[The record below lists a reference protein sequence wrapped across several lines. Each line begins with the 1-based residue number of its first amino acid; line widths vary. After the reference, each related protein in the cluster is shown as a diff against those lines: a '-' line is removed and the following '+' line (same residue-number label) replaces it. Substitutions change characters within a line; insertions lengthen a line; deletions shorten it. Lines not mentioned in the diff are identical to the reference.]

1 MYWVFT
7 ICLALCNLSEFNT
20 FQRHIDPQKAG
31 RRRSRVLWRH
41 QRSLVAAGVHRA
53 PRPLISGHPCPSRT
67 RDPVP
72 ELEGAA
78 PTTGTAGTPHLWS
91 RWVALKETR
100 RDTRARRPGPE
111 AAALMVLQA
120 RVPSS
125 ASRPRPAARLRK
137 WGEGGAP
144 PSAAAQCGR
153 RPAEVLSVSPCDWA
167 PSAGLEAVTG
177 VSCYLNLLGEQALR
191 ELGPP

>member
-1 MYWVFT
+1 M
-7 ICLALCNLSEFNT
+7 
-20 FQRHIDPQKAG
+20 
-31 RRRSRVLWRH
+31 
-41 QRSLVAAGVHRA
+41 HRA
-53 PRPLISGHPCPSRT
+53 PRPLISGHPYPSCT
-67 RDPVP
+67 RDPAP

-78 PTTGTAGTPHLWS
+78 PTTGTVGTPHLWS

-125 ASRPRPAARLRK
+125 ASRSRPAARLRR
-137 WGEGGAP
+137 GGGGGGAP

-153 RPAEVLSVSPCDWA
+153 RPAEVLSASPCDRA

-177 VSCYLNLLGEQALR
+177 VSCYLNLLGKQAIR

>member
-1 MYWVFT
+1 M
-7 ICLALCNLSEFNT
+7 
-20 FQRHIDPQKAG
+20 
-31 RRRSRVLWRH
+31 
-41 QRSLVAAGVHRA
+41 HRA

-137 WGEGGAP
+137 WGEGGGPSLRGCAVRTAP
-144 PSAAAQCGR
+144 GRSALCFTLRLGSLCRPGGRNRRFLLSQSLGRASAQRTGSALER
-153 RPAEVLSVSPCDWA
+153 SNKVGGVLVYFIFT
-167 PSAGLEAVTG
+167 SA
-177 VSCYLNLLGEQALR
+177 Q
-191 ELGPP
+191 